1 MRFHEYVAR
10 LLGYRRT
17 GETGR
22 KEKEKLQ
29 PEVAWWME
37 RTEIA
42 RVCGRE
48 RPRSGI
54 IYGPTRKVRKI
65 CTGFAETT
73 LLYATDLNTAQ
84 FREPEGG
91 RCLWVFQPGYVLHS
105 LSTTDN
111 PDRVQT
117 RKDLFFFFIAF
128 VGQISQVNDMLEIQA
143 HFSCTYT
150 HRLLKINRN
159 LNKVYCNNNLYTF
172 VNSRQIPQ
180 LSLQYCIS

>member
-84 FREPEGG
+84 FREPEVDDVYEFFN
-91 RCLWVFQPGYVLHS
+91 RVTYFTHCPRRIIPTAYKREKISFF
-105 LSTTDN
+105 LS
-111 PDRVQT
+111 PSSVRF
-117 RKDLFFFFIAF
+117 RK
-128 VGQISQVNDMLEIQA
+128 
-143 HFSCTYT
+143 
-150 HRLLKINRN
+150 
-159 LNKVYCNNNLYTF
+159 
-172 VNSRQIPQ
+172 
-180 LSLQYCIS
+180 